1 MSDETPKMPDL
12 GNLMEVAQKLQGDV
26 ARMQEDLAR
35 MEAEA
40 SSGGGMV
47 TAVVNG
53 HHEVVSIK
61 IDKEAVDPSDVD
73 LLQDLVTAAVNQAM
87 EKVREKAK
95 EEMSRLTGGLN
106 LPGMPNLF

>member
-61 IDKEAVDPSDVD
+61 IDKEAVDPNDVD